1 LVLADVYAARR
12 AIRDVAL
19 RTPLITAGGI
29 GEPGMV
35 FLKLETLQPTG
46 AFKIR
51 GAANAV
57 AALSAKQREAGVIC
71 CSTGNHGR
79 AVAYVAA
86 KQGIA
91 STICISNL
99 VPENKVKAISDLG
112 ARVVR
117 DGRSQDDAQRNVDAI
132 VAETGATEI
141 PPFDNE
147 SVIAGQATIALELLE
162 ERPDISEIVIPLSGG
177 GLAGGIAFA
186 ATTINPVIKVIGVSM
201 ERGAAMHESLVHGR
215 PVEVVELPT
224 LADSL
229 GGGIGTA
236 NRYTFDLCR
245 RHIDRTLLVSEAEL
259 YSAMRALFLREK
271 IVAEGA
277 GAAAYAA
284 LLSGKMRPSR
294 TTAVIVSGGNVVM
307 EVFARIVRGEPV
319 AVGELMVTA

>member
-1 LVLADVYAARR
+1 MDLADVYAARQ

-19 RTPLITAGGI
+19 RSPLITAHGI
-29 GEPGMV
+29 GEPGSIL
-35 FLKLETLQPTG
+35 LKLETLQPTG

-86 KQGIA
+86 KHGIA

-117 DGRSQDDAQRNVDAI
+117 DGRSQDDAQGNVDAI
-132 VAETGATEI
+132 VTETGATEI
-141 PPFDNE
+141 PPFDYE
-147 SVIAGQATIALELLE
+147 GVIAGQATIALELLE
-162 ERPDISEIVIPLSGG
+162 ERPDIGEIVIPVSGG

-186 ATTINPVIKVIGVSM
+186 AKTINPSIRVVGVSM
-201 ERGAAMHESLVHGR
+201 ERGAAMHESLAQGR
-215 PVEVVELPT
+215 PVEVVEQPT

-245 RHIDRTLLVSEAEL
+245 GYIDQMVLVSEAEL
-259 YSAMRALFLREK
+259 YAAMRTLFLREK

-284 LLSGKMRPSR
+284 LLSGRIRSSR

-319 AVGELMVTA
+319 AVGELMVAA

>member
-1 LVLADVYAARR
+1 MVLADVYTARS
-12 AIRDVAL
+12 AIRDIAL
-19 RTPLITAGGI
+19 RTPLVAAGGI
-29 GEPGMV
+29 GEPGKV
-35 FLKLETLQPTG
+35 LLKLETLQPTG

-57 AALSAKQREAGVIC
+57 AALTAKQREAGVIC

-79 AVAYVAA
+79 AVAYVASR
-86 KQGIA
+86 QGIA

-99 VPENKVKAISDLG
+99 VPHNKAGAISKVG

-117 DGRSQDDAQRNVDAI
+117 DGRSQDDAQRNVDSI

-141 PPFDNE
+141 PPFDDE
-147 SVIAGQATIALELLE
+147 RVIAGQATIALEIFE
-162 ERPDISEIVIPLSGG
+162 DRPDIGEIVIPVSGG
-177 GLAGGIAFA
+177 GLAGGIAFVA
-186 ATTINPVIKVIGVSM
+186 KAINPAISVVGVSM
-201 ERGAAMHESLVHGR
+201 ERGAAMHESLVQGR
-215 PVEVVELPT
+215 PVEVVEQPT

-229 GGGIGTA
+229 GGGIGIA

-245 RHIDRTLLVSEAEL
+245 RHIDRTILVSEAEL
-259 YSAMRALFLREK
+259 YAAMRTLFLREK

-284 LLSGKMRPSR
+284 LLSGKMVPSR

-307 EVFARIVRGEPV
+307 EVFAQIIRGEPV